1 MVYDKRGTETKPRND
16 RNYGEHTDRSQQV
29 KKTINGND
37 LHELLFVRSHLQFLY
52 DHKMI
57 TKKTNGRCAKQYSTG
72 DEQEVSTK

>member
-57 TKKTNGRCAKQYSTG
+57 TKKQMEDALNNIQ
-72 DEQEVSTK
+72 QEMNKK